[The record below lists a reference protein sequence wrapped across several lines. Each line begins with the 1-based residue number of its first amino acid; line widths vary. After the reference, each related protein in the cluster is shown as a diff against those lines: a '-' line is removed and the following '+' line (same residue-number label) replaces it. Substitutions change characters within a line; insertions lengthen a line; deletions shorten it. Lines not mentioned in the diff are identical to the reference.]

1 MAPPATHYT
10 KHGDVSIAYQVV
22 GDGPVDLVFVP
33 GFISHLDLWWTL
45 PDVTAMFRRLASF
58 SRLILFDKPGTG
70 VSDPIAYVP
79 SLEERMEDVHAVLD
93 AVGSQRAALFGISE
107 GAPMSLL
114 FAATYPERTI
124 ALALYGSEPP
134 AGRDDVYDG
143 AVAPARIQ
151 AAFGAFEEVVEHWGE
166 GRLLDVVAP
175 SIADSDALRRTVAL
189 FERAAASPAMA
200 RALIESAQTLDVTA
214 VLPSIRLPTLIMH
227 RTDEVIPI
235 ECARWMADRIPS
247 ARFVELAGADHLPWV
262 GDMDAVVDEI
272 EELITGVRRGH
283 EPDRAL
289 LTLLFTDI
297 VGSTRLAAELGDR
310 AWRELLGRHD
320 EVVREELVRFRG
332 TEVKRTGDGFLTM
345 FDGPARAI
353 RCARAIGAALE
364 GSGVRVRAGIH
375 TGEVELLGADVAG
388 VAVHIAARVAALG
401 GPGDVLVSRTVKDLV
416 TGSALVFADRG
427 EQQLAGVPD
436 PWRIYAL
443 VEDAAQDRPDPV
455 LARRAPP
462 RALDRAQLAIA
473 RRAPAIGR
481 LATGTFMRSSRRRT
495 AG

>member
-79 SLEERMEDVHAVLD
+79 TLEERMEDVRAVLD
-93 AVGSQRAALFGISE
+93 AAGSTRAALFGYSE

-114 FAATYPERTI
+114 FAATYPERTT
-124 ALALYGSEPP
+124 ALALYGSDPP
-134 AGRDDVYDG
+134 AGRRDVYGGD
-143 AVAPARIQ
+143 AAASRVEPAFR
-151 AAFGAFEEVVEHWGE
+151 AFEDVVEHWGE

-175 SIADSDALRRTVAL
+175 SLAGSDALRHTVAL

-200 RALIESAQTLDVTA
+200 RALIDSAQALDVTA
-214 VLPSIRLPTLIMH
+214 VLPSIRVPTVVMH
-227 RTDEVIPI
+227 RIGEIVPI
-235 ECARWMADRIPS
+235 ECARWMADRIPG
-247 ARFVELAGADHLPWV
+247 ARFVELEGNDHLPWV

-289 LTLLFTDI
+289 VTLLFTDI
-297 VGSTRLAAELGDR
+297 VGSTRLASELGDR

-320 EVVREELVRFRG
+320 DVVREQLVRFRG
-332 TEVKRTGDGFLTM
+332 REIKRTGDGFLTM

-353 RCARAIGAALE
+353 RCARAIGVALE
-364 GSGVRVRAGIH
+364 DAGVRVRAGIH

-388 VAVHIAARVAALG
+388 VGVHIAARVAALG

-427 EQQLAGVPD
+427 EQELAGVPD

-443 VEDAAQDRPDPV
+443 VADDAQERPDPA
-455 LARRAPP
+455 LAHRAPP

-473 RRAPAIGR
+473 RRAPSIGR
-481 LATGTFMRSSRRRT
+481 LATGAFMRSTRRRE